1 MARGEE
7 MLSALSAGAAIPGV
21 MGVGPGRTWDA
32 VVAADAP
39 ALTGQSVTFV
49 ALDDG
54 TLVVNEDVPDDSLS
68 PIADALEEMVSPP
81 YRAAAARAEGD
92 SWTAVA
98 ESVRI
103 VELTDVNG
111 DEIELTVVD
120 GERTLT
126 VGDEQTPRA
135 LPALDALAQEHD
147 SVAIHAERVDGDLF
161 AVDVFPL

>member
-1 MARGEE
+1 MPRGEE

-32 VVAADAP
+32 VAAAQAP
-39 ALTGQSVTFV
+39 ELTGDSVTFF

-54 TLVVNEDVPDDSLS
+54 TLVVSEDVPDGALS
-68 PIADALEEMVSPP
+68 PVANALEETVEPP
-81 YRAAAARAEGD
+81 YRAAAARNEGHI
-92 SWTAVA
+92 WTAVA

-103 VELTDVNG
+103 VELREVDA
-111 DEIELTVVD
+111 DEIDLTVVD

-126 VGDEQTPRA
+126 VGGEVTIRA
-135 LPALDALAQEHD
+135 LPALDALADEHD
-147 SVAIHAERVDGDLF
+147 SVALHVERVDGDLF